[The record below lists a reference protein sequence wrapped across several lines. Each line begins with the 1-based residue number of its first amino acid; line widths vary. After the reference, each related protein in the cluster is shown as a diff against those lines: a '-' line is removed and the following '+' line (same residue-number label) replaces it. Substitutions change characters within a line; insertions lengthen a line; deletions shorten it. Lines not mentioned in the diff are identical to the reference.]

1 MDEKFI
7 EVLKTPPDA
16 ALSIVTQGEKG
27 PHVVNSWNSY
37 VLFGEDGVLLIP
49 VGRMHETEKNVQK
62 DDRVK
67 LTVSNR
73 EVEGKTYKGTGFLV
87 TGRAQFETEGANF
100 DLVKKSFPW
109 ARAALVI
116 KVESTEQTL

>member
-49 VGRMHETEKNVQK
+49 VGRMH
-62 DDRVK
+62 
-67 LTVSNR
+67 
-73 EVEGKTYKGTGFLV
+73 
-87 TGRAQFETEGANF
+87 
-100 DLVKKSFPW
+100 
-109 ARAALVI
+109 
-116 KVESTEQTL
+116 